1 MPLLLTCQDLQTGMR
16 LAEAFVWRGRVML
29 PGGKVLTASDVH
41 VLHRTYPDVSFRVSD
56 PFLDAIADFED
67 DGGDREVA
75 QVARQKVA
83 ACAADVQA
91 RFAAQSSLATVNF
104 NAVRSAAGDVM
115 DYIGRNPVSAALLDR
130 TVDPLSPLAGHTG
143 NVFYLSVVLGTAV
156 RDYVMRERQRQTSA
170 SHLSATIAMN
180 LLPLG
185 LGAMFMDVGMYGLQ
199 HVFDPGYVLSDAD
212 RAALRQHPLT
222 GADMLPDTLPA
233 GTKMVVRSHHENFD
247 GSGYPDGQAGERM
260 HVFTRIVRVCDAFV
274 AATAPRPHR
283 AAKSPARA
291 LWEMCRGQYRHCY
304 DPELTRVFTG
314 LIQPFPIGAKVRLR
328 DGRYAVVVRYNR
340 TDPFLPSAIIAF
352 NEAGER
358 LGESQVKG
366 PIPIGGGDLPLGS
379 FDGEDL
385 SFLHDT
391 NCATPAV
398 TTTRKIETLVDAAYP

>member
-1 MPLLLTCQDLQTGMR
+1 MPLLFSCQELQSGMR
-16 LAEAFVWRGRVML
+16 LAEAFTWRGRVMI
-29 PGGKVLTASDVH
+29 PGGKVLTSSDVT
-41 VLHRTYPDVSFRVSD
+41 VLQRTYPGENFRISD
-56 PFLDAIADFED
+56 PFLDGIADFED
-67 DGGDREVA
+67 DGRDREVA

-83 ACAADVQA
+83 TCVADVQQ
-91 RFAAQSSLATVNF
+91 RFSSQTSLASVNF

-130 TVDPLSPLAGHTG
+130 SVDPANPLAGHTG

-170 SHLSATIAMN
+170 SHLSPTIAMN

-185 LGAMFMDVGMYGLQ
+185 LGAMFMDVGMYELQ
-199 HVFDPGYVLSDAD
+199 HMFAEGYVLSDAD
-212 RAALRQHPLT
+212 RAALRQHPLK
-222 GADMLPDTLPA
+222 GADMLPDTLPP

-247 GSGYPDGQAGERM
+247 GSGYPDGQAGDRM

-274 AATAPRPHR
+274 AATAARAHR
-283 AAKSPARA
+283 AAKSPARV
-291 LWEMCRGQYRHCY
+291 LWEMCRGPYRGCY

-314 LIQPFPIGAKVRLR
+314 LIQPFPVGARIRLR

-340 TDPFLPSAIIAF
+340 IDPFLPTALIAF

-358 LGESQVKG
+358 LSESQIKG
-366 PIPIGGGDLPLGS
+366 PLAIGGGDLPLGS

-385 SFLHDT
+385 SFVQDM
-391 NCATPAV
+391 NIANSPVAAD
-398 TTTRKIETLVDAAYP
+398 RRFETLVEAAYP